1 MSDTD
6 RAWLDELIARA
17 RDMDGVP
24 PFSDGSLLGLASGER
39 ELVRRTDAAALVSP
53 TEAEFV
59 VDPPA
64 RQHGIGRALL
74 HDLLVA
80 APGDLL
86 VWSHGDHT
94 AARALAATFGLEPV
108 RRLLQLRGS
117 TGEVSIRPAAYST
130 TGGEVSIRP
139 AAYSTTGGEVSIRP
153 AAYSTTGGPAA
164 YSTTGDWRDAW
175 VTLNARAFA
184 EHPEQGQVTR
194 ADLDELTRESWFDES
209 DVLLARADDE
219 LVGYCWL
226 KVDGGSGEIYVVG
239 VAPEW
244 RGRGMGRR
252 LVEAGLAR
260 LNGAGIHEVSL
271 YVEGDNLP
279 ALALYHSLGFREHS
293 VDIQYRWRSTPDD
306 PVIEPR
312 A

>member
-117 TGEVSIRPAAYST
+117 T
-130 TGGEVSIRP
+130 
-139 AAYSTTGGEVSIRP
+139 GEVSIRP